1 MSSTAAK
8 LSYLAGATH
17 FRRISEKLY
26 TDGDKVYSEAGI
38 KFKASWFPV
47 YYVLA
52 INDFPLTIMQI
63 SEKIDFTHITVKNV
77 IRELEL
83 DELVT
88 VTPNPS
94 DKRSKLVSLSAK
106 GQKQIYRLKPLWISY
121 STALKNIFQS
131 GHPDFINILQRI
143 DIQIGKNSIQQIIEH
158 PDPESVTVVDYR
170 PELDKHFH
178 ELAGPWLTGE
188 ANGELEEE
196 GGVNLHKPEEAHF
209 MEGGFI
215 FYARYKDQI
224 VGFAS
229 LKRLTDYSFE
239 CSSLFINPNYKNNG
253 IDTRL
258 IERCICRSLE
268 NQSSELW
275 IQTPVNT
282 PELLD
287 FYQRLGFEE
296 KEAPWEMQVLEQTE
310 KVMCLDL

>member
-1 MSSTAAK
+1 MSSTKAK
-8 LSYLAGATH
+8 LSYLAGATR

-26 TDGDKVYSEAGI
+26 TDGDKVYIEAGI
-38 KFKASWFPV
+38 KFKATWFPV

-52 INDFPLTIMQI
+52 ITDSPLTIMQI
-63 SEKIDFTHITVKNV
+63 ADKIDFTHITVKNV
-77 IRELEL
+77 IRELEQE
-83 DELVT
+83 ELVT

-94 DKRSKLVSLSAK
+94 DKRSKLVSLSAT

-131 GHPDFINILQRI
+131 GHPDFMNILQRI
-143 DIQIGKNSIQQIIEH
+143 DAQIETTSIQQIIEH
-158 PDPESVTVVDYR
+158 PDPESVIVVDYR
-170 PELDKHFH
+170 PDLDQHFH

-188 ANGELEEE
+188 ANGILEEE
-196 GGVNLHKPEEAHF
+196 EGINLQKPEEKHF

-224 VGFAS
+224 VGFAA

-239 CSSLFINPNYKNNG
+239 CSSLFINPNYRNNG

-268 NQSSELW
+268 NQASELW
-275 IQTPVNT
+275 VQTPLNT
-282 PELLD
+282 PKVLD
-287 FYQRLGFEE
+287 SCQKLGFEE
-296 KEAPWEMQVLEQTE
+296 KEAPREMQVLEQTE

>member
-1 MSSTAAK
+1 MSSTIAK
-8 LSYLAGATH
+8 LSYLTGATR

-26 TDGDKVYSEAGI
+26 IYGDEVYSEAGI
-38 KFKASWFPV
+38 RFKASWFPV

-52 INDFPLTIMQI
+52 ITDSPLTIMQI
-63 SEKIDFTHITVKNV
+63 SEQIDFTHITVKNV
-77 IRELEL
+77 IRELEQE
-83 DELVT
+83 ELVS

-94 DKRSKLVSLSAK
+94 DRRSKLVSLSTK

-121 STALKNIFQS
+121 SSALKNIFQS
-131 GHPDFINILQRI
+131 GHPDFMNILQRI
-143 DIQIGKNSIQQIIEH
+143 DNQIEKSSIPQIIAH
-158 PDPESVTVVDYR
+158 PDSESVIVVDYR
-170 PELDKHFH
+170 PDLDKHFH

-188 ANGELEEE
+188 ADGILEEE
-196 GGVNLHKPEEAHF
+196 EGINLQKPEETHF

-224 VGFAS
+224 VGFAA

-239 CSSLFINPNYKNNG
+239 CSGLFVNPNYRHNG

-268 NQSSELW
+268 NQASELW
-275 IQTPVNT
+275 IQSTVNT
-282 PELLD
+282 PEVLD
-287 FYQRLGFEE
+287 LYQRFGFEE
-296 KEAPWEMQVLEQTE
+296 KEAPLEMQVMEQTE

>member
-8 LSYLAGATH
+8 LSYLAGVTR

-26 TDGDKVYSEAGI
+26 IDGDKVYSEAGI
-38 KFKASWFPV
+38 KFKASWFSV

-52 INDFPLTIMQI
+52 ITDSPLTIMQI
-63 SEKIDFTHITVKNV
+63 SEQIDFTHITVKNV
-77 IRELEL
+77 IRELEEE
-83 DELVT
+83 ELVS

-94 DKRSKLVSLSAK
+94 DKRSKLVSLSTK

-121 STALKNIFQS
+121 STALKNIFQI
-131 GHPDFINILQRI
+131 GHPDFMNILQRI
-143 DIQIGKNSIQQIIEH
+143 DNQIEISSIQQIIEH
-158 PDPESVTVVDYR
+158 PDPESIIVIDYR
-170 PELDKHFH
+170 PGLDKHFH

-188 ANGELEEE
+188 ANGILEEE
-196 GGVNLHKPEEAHF
+196 DGIALQKPEEAHF

-215 FYARYKDQI
+215 FYAMYKDQI
-224 VGFAS
+224 VGFAA

-239 CSSLFINPNYKNNG
+239 CSSLFVNPNYRNNG
-253 IDTRL
+253 IDIRL

-268 NQSSELW
+268 NQASELW
-275 IQTPVNT
+275 IQISVNT

-287 FYQRLGFEE
+287 SYQKLGFEE
-296 KEAPWEMQVLEQTE
+296 KDTPSQIQVLEQTQ